1 MEQGVKY
8 KKGFT
13 LVEAVLVLAVAG
25 LIFAIVFTALPALQ
39 VSSRDTD
46 RESDMLKLIS
56 EIKNYQTNNRG
67 GLPGGSTF
75 VDGSEFDAC
84 NANPGAD
91 CNAFSSAKGTT
102 WEGFYRDYLG
112 LKFMDPMGEYY
123 DLRIVECGANTD
135 KACTATQLDALYS
148 ATFEGND
155 YQIIIAKG
163 ATCSNTKAVG
173 SSNPRMVAAVYRLE
187 GSGGVYCANT

>member
-67 GLPGGSTF
+67 GLPSGTS

-84 NANPGAD
+84 NANPEAD
-91 CNAFSSAKGTT
+91 CNAFSGASGTT

-123 DLRIVECGANTD
+123 DLLVVECGANADKTCTD
-135 KACTATQLDALYS
+135 AQLGVLYGS
-148 ATFEGND
+148 TFTDNN
-155 YQIIIAKG
+155 YKIIIAKG
-163 ATCSNTKAVG
+163 ATCYGNEAVG